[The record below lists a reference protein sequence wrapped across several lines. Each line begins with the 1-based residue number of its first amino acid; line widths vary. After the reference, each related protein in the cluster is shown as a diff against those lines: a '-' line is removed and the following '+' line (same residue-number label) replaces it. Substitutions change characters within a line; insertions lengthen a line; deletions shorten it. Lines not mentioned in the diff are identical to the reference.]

1 MADGKDET
9 RVTVLGFIGLG
20 SMGSAMAPHLLA
32 AGHKVVAFDPS
43 AAAVDAFRAGGG
55 DVAASAAD
63 LSAQADIVF
72 LSLPTPAI
80 VQEVARQ
87 VIPGKPRIVVD
98 LSTTGP
104 RASISVAQELGAA
117 GIGFVDAPVSG
128 GRAGALGAKLALM
141 VACPLAIWNEVQPL
155 LALFGKTFHVGEGA
169 GQAQTM
175 KLVNNMLSVVALAAT
190 SEGMAMGVKAGLDP
204 AVMLDV
210 LNASSG
216 RNSATTDKMPR
227 AVLPGSFDFGFATQ
241 LSLKDMKLCLDE
253 AEAAGVP
260 MIVGPAARAML
271 NITQASY
278 GPDSDFTSMAK
289 VVEQWAGVKIR
300 SER

>member
-1 MADGKDET
+1 VTGKT
-9 RVTVLGFIGLG
+9 LGFIGLG

-32 AGHKVVAFDPS
+32 AGHEVVAFDPT
-43 AAAVDAFRAGGG
+43 AAAVEAFTSARGKA
-55 DVAASAAD
+55 AASAAD
-63 LSAQADIVF
+63 VAAQAQIVF

-80 VQEVARQ
+80 VQDVARQ
-87 VIPGKPRIVVD
+87 LIPGKPRIVVD

-104 RASISVAQELGAA
+104 RVSVAMGRELGAA
-117 GIGFVDAPVSG
+117 GIQLVDAPVSG

-141 VACPLAIWNEVQPL
+141 VACPRATWEEVQPL

-169 GQAQTM
+169 GQGQTM
-175 KLVNNMLSVVALAAT
+175 KLVNNMLSVAALAAT

-216 RNSATTDKMPR
+216 KNSATTDKMPR
-227 AVLPGSFDFGFATQ
+227 SVLPGTFDFGFATQ
-241 LSLKDMKLCLDE
+241 LSLKDLRLCLDE

-260 MIVGPAARAML
+260 MIVGSAARTML

-278 GPDSDFTSMAK
+278 GPDSDFTSMAR
-289 VVEQWAGVKIR
+289 VVEQWAKVEIR
-300 SER
+300 GGKG

>member
-1 MADGKDET
+1 
-9 RVTVLGFIGLG
+9 LGFIGLG
-20 SMGSAMAPHLLA
+20 SMGSAMAPHLVA
-32 AGHKVVAFDPS
+32 AGHKVVAYDPAAS
-43 AAAVDAFRAGGG
+43 AMETFERAGGG
-55 DVAASAAD
+55 IAGAAVEVSE
-63 LSAQADIVF
+63 QADIVF
-72 LSLPTPAI
+72 LSLPTPAV
-80 VQEVARQ
+80 VQEVARAL
-87 VIPGKPRIVVD
+87 VPGKPRIVVD

-104 RASISVAQELGAA
+104 RASIAVAQALEAA

-128 GRAGALGAKLALM
+128 GRAGALDARLALM
-141 VACPLAIWNEVQPL
+141 VACPLPVWEEVRPL

-204 AVMLDV
+204 AVMLEV

-216 RNSATTDKMPR
+216 KNSATTDKMPR
-227 AVLPGSFDFGFATQ
+227 AVLSGTFDFGFATQ

-260 MIVGPAARAML
+260 MIVGPAARTML

-278 GPDSDFTSMAK
+278 GPDADFTSMAR
-289 VVEQWAGVKIR
+289 VVEQWAGVQIR
-300 SER
+300 ADR